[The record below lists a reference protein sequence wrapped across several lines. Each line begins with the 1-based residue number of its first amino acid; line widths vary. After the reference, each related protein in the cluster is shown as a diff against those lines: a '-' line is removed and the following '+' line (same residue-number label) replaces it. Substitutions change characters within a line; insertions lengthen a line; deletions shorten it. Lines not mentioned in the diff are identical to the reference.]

1 MKEHIEAN
9 QAVEDVEAP
18 AVETRDTETPL
29 DKNVRL
35 MSPTRMI
42 VRRFFRSKL
51 SVIGIIMLAALF
63 LFCFLGPV
71 VYDTWGEIEVD
82 ESPMVEYTS
91 KTIEYEKNGK
101 THTIYQITEKTEKEN
116 ALAPMS
122 SVHPLGT
129 DETGY
134 DVLTRLMYG
143 GRISLL
149 IGFISVFIITVL
161 GIIMGGIAGY
171 FGGVVDNVIMRICDI
186 LMCIPGFPIMLVFGT
201 VLTAFGEMDSPN
213 VIQNVM
219 GNPQYRI
226 YFLMAFLTLFS
237 WPGTA
242 RLVRGQILSLREQEY
257 MVAAEAMGY
266 STARKIFKHL
276 VPNVMPQLI
285 VSMTLS
291 LGSMIL
297 YEASLS
303 FLNMGVQPPYAAWGT
318 MINAASDLNILE
330 NYINIW
336 APPGICIV
344 VAVLGFNFVGDGLRD
359 ALDPKARR

>member
-1 MKEHIEAN
+1 MKEHIEKDELLEKNESSA
-9 QAVEDVEAP
+9 AETED
-18 AVETRDTETPL
+18 TSL
-29 DKNVRL
+29 DRNVQL
-35 MSPTRMI
+35 MSPMRMI
-42 VRRFFRSKL
+42 LRRFFRSKL
-51 SVIGIIMLAALF
+51 SVIGIIMLVSLF

-71 VYDTWGEIEVD
+71 VYNEWGEIEVD
-82 ESPMVEYTS
+82 ESPIVEYTT
-91 KTIEYEKNGK
+91 KTMEYEKDGK
-101 THTIYQITEKTEKEN
+101 TYTVYQVTEKTEKEN
-116 ALAPMS
+116 ALAPIS
-122 SVHPLGT
+122 KAHPLGT

-143 GRISLL
+143 GRISLI
-149 IGFISVFIITVL
+149 IGFISVFIITIL
-161 GIIMGGIAGY
+161 GVIMGGIAGY
-171 FGGVVDNVIMRICDI
+171 FGGVCDNVVMRICDV

-201 VLTAFGEMDSPN
+201 VLTAFGEMTDPN
-213 VIQNVM
+213 AIQSIM
-219 GNPQYRI
+219 GDPRYRI

-242 RLVRGQILSLREQEY
+242 RLVRGQILYLREQEY

-266 STARKIFKHL
+266 STSRKIFKHL
-276 VPNVMPQLI
+276 VPNIMPQLI

-318 MINAASDLNILE
+318 MINAASDLNILQ

-336 APPGICIV
+336 APPGICIL

>member
-1 MKEHIEAN
+1 M
-9 QAVEDVEAP
+9 
-18 AVETRDTETPL
+18 
-29 DKNVRL
+29 
-35 MSPTRMI
+35 
-42 VRRFFRSKL
+42 
-51 SVIGIIMLAALF
+51 
-63 LFCFLGPV
+63 
-71 VYDTWGEIEVD
+71 
-82 ESPMVEYTS
+82 
-91 KTIEYEKNGK
+91 
-101 THTIYQITEKTEKEN
+101 
-116 ALAPMS
+116 
-122 SVHPLGT
+122 GT

-143 GRISLL
+143 GRISLI

-161 GIIMGGIAGY
+161 GVIMGGIAGY
-171 FGGVVDNVIMRICDI
+171 FGGVVDNIIMRLCDI

-201 VLTAFGEMDSPN
+201 VLTAFGELENPTVVQD
-213 VIQNVM
+213 IM
-219 GNPQYRI
+219 GDPQYRI

-237 WPGTA
+237 WPGIA

-266 STARKIFKHL
+266 STGRKIFKHL
-276 VPNVMPQLI
+276 VPNIMPQLI

>member
-1 MKEHIEAN
+1 MKDIENN
-9 QAVEDVEAP
+9 QAIEELENPTLEVQEAD
-18 AVETRDTETPL
+18 EPL
-29 DKNVRL
+29 DRNVRL
-35 MSPTRMI
+35 MSPTQMV

-51 SVIGIIMLAALF
+51 SVIGIVMLVALF

-71 VYDTWGEIEVD
+71 IYNKWGEIEVD
-82 ESPMVEYTS
+82 ESPIVEYTS
-91 KTIEYEKNGK
+91 KTIEYQKNGK
-101 THTIYQITEKTEKEN
+101 TYTIYQITEKIEKEN

-122 SVHPLGT
+122 AEHPLGT

-143 GRISLL
+143 GRISLI
-149 IGFISVFIITVL
+149 IGFISVFIITVI
-161 GIIMGGIAGY
+161 GVIMGGIAGY
-171 FGGVVDNVIMRICDI
+171 FGGVIDNLIMRLCDI

-201 VLTAFGEMDSPN
+201 VLTAFGELENPTI
-213 VIQNVM
+213 IQDFM
-219 GNPQYRI
+219 GDPRYRI

-237 WPGTA
+237 WPGIA

-266 STARKIFKHL
+266 STGRKIFKHL
-276 VPNVMPQLI
+276 VPNIMPQLI

-344 VAVLGFNFVGDGLRD
+344 IAVLGFNFVGDGLRD

>member
-1 MKEHIEAN
+1 MNEHIENN
-9 QAVEDVEAP
+9 QAIEELEDVVPQEQEAD
-18 AVETRDTETPL
+18 EPL
-29 DKNVRL
+29 DRNVRL
-35 MSPTRMI
+35 MSPTQMV

-51 SVIGIIMLAALF
+51 SVIGIIMLVSLF

-71 VYDTWGEIEVD
+71 VYNKWGEIEVD
-82 ESPMVEYTS
+82 QSPIVEYTS
-91 KTIEYEKNGK
+91 KTIEYQKNGK

-116 ALAPMS
+116 ALAPLS
-122 SVHPLGT
+122 AEHPLGT

-143 GRISLL
+143 GRISLI

-161 GIIMGGIAGY
+161 GVIMGGIAGY
-171 FGGVVDNVIMRICDI
+171 FGGVVDNIIMRLCDI

-201 VLTAFGEMDSPN
+201 VLTAFGELENPTIVQD
-213 VIQNVM
+213 IM
-219 GNPQYRI
+219 GDPQYRI

-237 WPGTA
+237 WPGIA

-266 STARKIFKHL
+266 STGRKIFKHL
-276 VPNVMPQLI
+276 VPNIMPQLI

>member
-1 MKEHIEAN
+1 MKDIENN
-9 QAVEDVEAP
+9 QAIEETKNLAIETQEAD
-18 AVETRDTETPL
+18 EPL
-29 DKNVRL
+29 DRNVRL
-35 MSPTRMI
+35 MSPTQMV

-51 SVIGIIMLAALF
+51 SVIGIVMLVSLF

-71 VYDTWGEIEVD
+71 VYNKWGEIEVD
-82 ESPMVEYTS
+82 QSPIVEYTS
-91 KTIEYEKNGK
+91 KTIEFQKNGK

-116 ALAPMS
+116 ALAPLS
-122 SVHPLGT
+122 AEHPLGT

-143 GRISLL
+143 GRISLI

-161 GIIMGGIAGY
+161 GVIMGGIAGY
-171 FGGVVDNVIMRICDI
+171 FGGVVDNIIMRLCDI

-201 VLTAFGEMDSPN
+201 VLTAFGELENPT
-213 VIQNVM
+213 VIQDVM
-219 GNPQYRI
+219 GDPRYRI

-237 WPGTA
+237 WPGIA

-266 STARKIFKHL
+266 STGRKIFKHL
-276 VPNVMPQLI
+276 VPNIMPQLI

>member
-1 MKEHIEAN
+1 MKDIEN
-9 QAVEDVEAP
+9 KQAVEELEDVMIEEQEAD
-18 AVETRDTETPL
+18 EPL
-29 DKNVRL
+29 DRNVRL
-35 MSPTRMI
+35 MSPTQMV

-51 SVIGIIMLAALF
+51 SVIGIVMLVSLF

-71 VYDTWGEIEVD
+71 VYNKWGEIEVD
-82 ESPMVEYTS
+82 QSPIVEYTS
-91 KTIEYEKNGK
+91 KTIEYQKNGK
-101 THTIYQITEKTEKEN
+101 TYTIYQITEKTEKEN
-116 ALAPMS
+116 ALAPLS
-122 SVHPLGT
+122 AEHPLGT

-143 GRISLL
+143 GRISLI

-161 GIIMGGIAGY
+161 GVIMGGIAGY
-171 FGGVVDNVIMRICDI
+171 FGGVVDNIIMRLCDI

-201 VLTAFGEMDSPN
+201 VLTAFGELENPT
-213 VIQNVM
+213 VIQDIM
-219 GNPQYRI
+219 GDPQYRI

-237 WPGTA
+237 WPGIA

-266 STARKIFKHL
+266 STGRKIFKHL
-276 VPNVMPQLI
+276 VPNIMPQLI